1 MRAGARASAV
11 PGSKMG
17 RMQATGS
24 EAFRQ
29 ALAPTIGAVRGLADA
44 VSERAGQCGH
54 HPSASSR
61 AMEEIAAEATFAA
74 RSGGWNEP
82 IRDTHTF
89 GGMTLTAA
97 ADFARSFAVL
107 IDADSTPVYGHL
119 VVARSVLDACVV
131 AAWLNDPKAD
141 VTERVK
147 RGLCEQLYS
156 AMELV
161 RLRLEENGPQA
172 PKRNAAERRDYW
184 KARAAALGWTVKAS
198 SNKPV
203 IDGTSRPSVPSGIA
217 ELLVG
222 DGEARIG
229 RTQWSYLSSVSHV
242 TWYGL
247 MQAITSPAPTPGL
260 GPGLVTYGTTSSS
273 VRAQALCVLIA
284 LRKAADARFVLMGWA
299 DDDWRAACERAQ
311 AHELALMQAYQQGE
325 A

>member
-1 MRAGARASAV
+1 M
-11 PGSKMG
+11 K
-17 RMQATGS
+17 ATGS

-29 ALAPTIGAVRGLADA
+29 SLSSTIGVVHDLADA
-44 VSERAGQCGH
+44 VSERAGRHGH
-54 HPSASSR
+54 QPSASSR
-61 AMEEIAAEATFAA
+61 AMEEIASEATCAA
-74 RSGGWNEP
+74 RSGGWTEP

-119 VVARSVLDACVV
+119 VVARSVFDACVV
-131 AAWLNDPKAD
+131 AEWLNDPKAD

-161 RLRLEENGPQA
+161 RLRLEDDA
-172 PKRNAAERRDYW
+172 TERRDYW
-184 KARAAALGWTVKAS
+184 KARAASLGWTVKVS
-198 SNKPV
+198 NNKPV

-229 RTQWSYLSSVSHV
+229 RAQWSYLSSVSHV

-247 MQAITSPAPTPGL
+247 RQAITSTAPTPGL
-260 GPGLVTYGTTSSS
+260 GPGLATYGTTSSS

-284 LRKAADARFVLMGWA
+284 LRKAAAARFVLMGWA
-299 DDDWRAACERAQ
+299 DDDWRSACERAQ
-311 AHELALMQAYQQGE
+311 QHELALMQVYQQGE
-325 A
+325 G

>member
-1 MRAGARASAV
+1 M
-11 PGSKMG
+11 K
-17 RMQATGS
+17 ATES

-29 ALAPTIGAVRGLADA
+29 ALSLTIGAVRDLADA

-54 HPSASSR
+54 NPRARSR
-61 AMEEIAAEATFAA
+61 AMEEIAVEAQFAA
-74 RSGGWNEP
+74 RSGGWQEP

-107 IDADSTPVYGHL
+107 LDADSTPVYGHL
-119 VVARSVLDACVV
+119 VVARSVFDASVV

-141 VTERVK
+141 ATERVK
-147 RGLCEQLYS
+147 RGLCEQLYN

-161 RLRLEENGPQA
+161 RLRLEDD
-172 PKRNAAERRDYW
+172 AAERRDAW
-184 KARAAALGWTVKAS
+184 KARAKSLGWTVKTPN
-198 SNKPV
+198 NKPV
-203 IDGTSRPSVPSGIA
+203 IDGTSRPSVPSGIG

-229 RTQWSYLSSVSHV
+229 RAQWSYLSAVSHV

-247 MQAITSPAPTPGL
+247 RQALPSTAPPPGL

-299 DDDWRAACERAQ
+299 DEDWRAACGRAQ
-311 AHELALMQAYQQGE
+311 QHELALMRAYQQGSP
-325 A
+325 

>member
-1 MRAGARASAV
+1 MRPSAV
-11 PGSKMG
+11 PGIKMDG
-17 RMQATGS
+17 VKAAGS
-24 EAFRQ
+24 EMFRQ
-29 ALAPTIGAVRGLADA
+29 TLAPTIAAVRDLADA
-44 VSERAGQCGH
+44 VSERAGQHGH
-54 HPSASSR
+54 QPSASSR
-61 AMEEIAAEATFAA
+61 AMEEIASEATFAA
-74 RSGGWNEP
+74 RSGGWKEP

-119 VVARSVLDACVV
+119 VVARSVFDACVV

-147 RGLCEQLYS
+147 RGLCEQVYS

-161 RLRLEENGPQA
+161 RLRLEDE
-172 PKRNAAERRDYW
+172 AAERRDYW
-184 KARAAALGWTVKAS
+184 KACAATLGWTVKV
-198 SNKPV
+198 SNGKPI

-229 RTQWSYLSSVSHV
+229 RAQWSYLSSVSHV

-247 MQAITSPAPTPGL
+247 LQAVTSAAPTPGL
-260 GPGLVTYGTTSSS
+260 GPGLATYGTTSSS
-273 VRAQALCVLIA
+273 VRAQALSVLIA
-284 LRKAADARFVLMGWA
+284 LRKAAVSRFVLMGWA
-299 DDDWRAACERAQ
+299 DDDWRAACEQAK
-311 AHELALMQAYQQGE
+311 AHELALMQAYQQGN

>member
-1 MRAGARASAV
+1 
-11 PGSKMG
+11 
-17 RMQATGS
+17 MQAIGS
-24 EAFRQ
+24 DTFRQ
-29 ALAPTIGAVRGLADA
+29 ALAPTIGAVRDLADA
-44 VSERAGQCGH
+44 VSERAGRCGH

-61 AMEEIAAEATFAA
+61 AMEEIAVGTTFAA

-89 GGMTLTAA
+89 GGMTLMAA

-107 IDADSTPVYGHL
+107 IDADSTPVYAHL
-119 VVARSVLDACVV
+119 VVARSVLDASVV
-131 AAWLNDPKAD
+131 AAWLNDPEAD

-161 RLRLEENGPQA
+161 RLGLEED
-172 PKRNAAERRDYW
+172 AAERRDDW
-184 KARAAALGWTVKAS
+184 KARAAALGWTVKVR
-198 SNKPV
+198 NTKPV
-203 IDGTSRPSVPSGIA
+203 IDGTSRRSVPAGIA

-229 RTQWSYLSSVSHV
+229 KAQWSYLSSVSHV

-247 MQAITSPAPTPGL
+247 RQAIMGPAPTPGL
-260 GPGLVTYGTTSSS
+260 GPGVVTFGTTSSS
-273 VRAQALCVLIA
+273 VRSQALCVLIA

-299 DDDWRAACERAQ
+299 DDDWHAACEGAQ
-311 AHELALMQAYQQGE
+311 AHELALMQAYQQGD

>member
-1 MRAGARASAV
+1 MADMEV
-11 PGSKMG
+11 
-17 RMQATGS
+17 TDS
-24 EAFRQ
+24 EGFRQ
-29 ALAPTIGAVRGLADA
+29 ALAPTIGAVRDLADA

-61 AMEEIAAEATFAA
+61 AMEEIAVEATFAA
-74 RSGGWNEP
+74 RSDGWQEP

-141 VTERVK
+141 ATERVK

-156 AMELV
+156 SMELV
-161 RLRLEENGPQA
+161 RLGLEED
-172 PKRNAAERRDYW
+172 AAERRNDW
-184 KARAAALGWTVKAS
+184 KACAACLGWTVKVS
-198 SNKPV
+198 NNKPV

-229 RTQWSYLSSVSHV
+229 KAQWSYLSAVSHV

-247 MQAITSPAPTPGL
+247 RQAITSDAPTPGL
-260 GPGLVTYGTTSSS
+260 GPGVVTFGTTSSS
-273 VRAQALCVLIA
+273 MRAQAHCVLIA
-284 LRKAADARFVLMGWA
+284 LRKAATARFILMGWA
-299 DDDWRAACERAQ
+299 DDDWRAACERAEQ
-311 AHELALMQAYQQGE
+311 HEVVLMQAHQQDN

>member
-1 MRAGARASAV
+1 
-11 PGSKMG
+11 
-17 RMQATGS
+17 MQAAGS

-29 ALAPTIGAVRGLADA
+29 ALAPTIGAVHDLADA
-44 VSERAGQCGH
+44 VAARAARNGH
-54 HPSASSR
+54 QPSASSR
-61 AMEEIAAEATFAA
+61 AMEEIAVEATLAT
-74 RSGGWNEP
+74 RSEGWQEP

-107 IDADSTPVYGHL
+107 LDADSTPVYGHL
-119 VVARSVLDACVV
+119 VVARSVFDASVV

-141 VTERVK
+141 ATERVK

-161 RLRLEENGPQA
+161 RLRLEDD
-172 PKRNAAERRDYW
+172 AAEHRDAW
-184 KARAAALGWTVKAS
+184 KARAAALGWTAKVS
-198 SNKPV
+198 NNKPV
-203 IDGTSRPSVPSGIA
+203 IDGTSRPSVPRALS

-229 RTQWSYLSSVSHV
+229 RAQWGYLSSVSHV

-247 MQAITSPAPTPGL
+247 REALPSTAPPPGIVPSPASF
-260 GPGLVTYGTTSSS
+260 GTTSSS
-273 VRAQALCVLIA
+273 VRAQAACVLRA

-299 DDDWRAACERAQ
+299 DDDWRAAAARAEQHEIALIQ
-311 AHELALMQAYQQGE
+311 ANQRGNA
-325 A
+325 

>member
-1 MRAGARASAV
+1 MKAA
-11 PGSKMG
+11 
-17 RMQATGS
+17 GS
-24 EAFRQ
+24 EAFRR
-29 ALAPTIGAVRGLADA
+29 ALSPTIGAVRDLADA

-97 ADFARSFAVL
+97 VDFARSFAVL

-147 RGLCEQLYS
+147 RGLCEQLHS

-161 RLRLEENGPQA
+161 RLGLEDD
-172 PKRNAAERRDYW
+172 AAERRDYW
-184 KARAAALGWTVKAS
+184 RERAAALGWGVKEHYG
-198 SNKPV
+198 KPV
-203 IDGTSRPSVPSGIA
+203 IDGTHRRLVPSGIT
-217 ELLVG
+217 ELLVD

-229 RTQWSYLSSVSHV
+229 RTQWSCLSSVSHV

-247 MQAITSPAPTPGL
+247 RQAVTSPTPTPGL
-260 GPGLVTYGTTSSS
+260 AGGLVSYGTTSSS
-273 VRAQALCVLIA
+273 VRVQALCVLIA
-284 LRKAADARFVLMGWA
+284 LRRAADARFVLMGWA
-299 DDDWRAACERAQ
+299 DDDWRAACTRAQ
-311 AHELALMQAYQQGE
+311 AHELTLMQAYRQGN

>member
-1 MRAGARASAV
+1 
-11 PGSKMG
+11 
-17 RMQATGS
+17 MQATGS
-24 EAFRQ
+24 DAFRQ
-29 ALAPTIGAVRGLADA
+29 ALAPTIGAVRDLADA

-54 HPSASSR
+54 HPGASSR
-61 AMEEIAAEATFAA
+61 AMGEIAAEATFAA

-119 VVARSVLDACVV
+119 VVARSVFDACVV

-141 VTERVK
+141 ATERVK
-147 RGLCEQLYS
+147 RGLCEQLYN

-161 RLRLEENGPQA
+161 RLGLEDDAN
-172 PKRNAAERRDYW
+172 ERHDYW
-184 KARAAALGWTVKAS
+184 KARAASLGWTVKVA

-203 IDGTSRPSVPSGIA
+203 IDGTSRPWPGSGIA

-229 RTQWSYLSSVSHV
+229 RAQWSYLSAVSHV

-247 MQAITSPAPTPGL
+247 REALPRTAPTPGL
-260 GPGLVTYGTTSSS
+260 GPGLATYGTTSSS

-299 DDDWRAACERAQ
+299 DENWRAACARAQ
-311 AHELALMQAYQQGE
+311 QYELALMHASQQGD

>member
-1 MRAGARASAV
+1 
-11 PGSKMG
+11 MG
-17 RMQATGS
+17 GMKATGS

-29 ALAPTIGAVRGLADA
+29 ALSPTIGAVHDLADA
-44 VSERAGQCGH
+44 VSERAERHGH
-54 HPSASSR
+54 HPSAGAR
-61 AMEEIAAEATFAA
+61 AMEEIASEATFAA
-74 RSGGWNEP
+74 RSGGWKEP

-156 AMELV
+156 AMELL
-161 RLRLEENGPQA
+161 RLRLDDNGPSA
-172 PKRNAAERRDYW
+172 PKRNVAERRDYW

-242 TWYGL
+242 TWFGL
-247 MQAITSPAPTPGL
+247 LQAVTSPAPTPGL
-260 GPGLVTYGTTSSS
+260 SPGLVTYGTTSSS
-273 VRAQALCVLIA
+273 ARAHALCVLIA
-284 LRKAADARFVLMGWA
+284 LRKAADSRLVLMGWA
-299 DDDWRAACERAQ
+299 DEDWHAACARAQ
-311 AHELALMQAYQQGE
+311 QHELALLHAYQQGN

>member
-1 MRAGARASAV
+1 MKAE
-11 PGSKMG
+11 
-17 RMQATGS
+17 GS
-24 EAFRQ
+24 EVFRQ
-29 ALAPTIGAVRGLADA
+29 ALSPTIGAVRDLADA
-44 VSERAGQCGH
+44 VSERAERHGH
-54 HPSASSR
+54 QPSASSR
-61 AMEEIAAEATFAA
+61 AMEEIASEATFAA
-74 RSGGWNEP
+74 RSGGWTEP

-97 ADFARSFAVL
+97 TDFARSFAVL

-119 VVARSVLDACVV
+119 VVARSVFDACVV
-131 AAWLNDPKAD
+131 AAWLNEPKAD

-161 RLRLEENGPQA
+161 RLRLED
-172 PKRNAAERRDYW
+172 NAAERRDYW
-184 KARAAALGWTVKAS
+184 KARAASLGWTVKVS
-198 SNKPV
+198 NNKPV

-247 MQAITSPAPTPGL
+247 RQAITSPAPRPDL
-260 GPGLVTYGTTSSS
+260 GPGLATYGTTSSS
-273 VRAQALCVLIA
+273 VRAQALSVLIA
-284 LRKAADARFVLMGWA
+284 LRKAADSQFVLMGWA

-311 AHELALMQAYQQGE
+311 QHELALMQAYQQGN

>member
-1 MRAGARASAV
+1 MRD
-11 PGSKMG
+11 
-17 RMQATGS
+17 MQVTDP
-24 EAFRQ
+24 ETFRQ
-29 ALAPTIGAVRGLADA
+29 ALAPTIGAVRDLADA
-44 VSERAGQCGH
+44 VSERAGQGGH

-74 RSGGWNEP
+74 RSGGWKEP
-82 IRDTHTF
+82 IGDTHSL

-97 ADFARSFAVL
+97 ADFARSFAAL
-107 IDADSTPVYGHL
+107 IDADPTPVYGHL
-119 VVARSVLDACVV
+119 VVARSVFDACVV

-147 RGLCEQLYS
+147 RGMCELLYN

-161 RLRLEENGPQA
+161 RLDLEGED
-172 PKRNAAERRDYW
+172 AADRHDYW
-184 KARAAALGWTVKAS
+184 KARAADLDWTVKVS
-198 SNKPV
+198 NNKPFV
-203 IDGTSRPSVPSGIA
+203 DGTSRPWPRSGIA

-229 RTQWSYLSSVSHV
+229 KVQWSFLSAVSHV

-247 MQAITSPAPTPGL
+247 REAIPKTATPSPGL
-260 GPGLVTYGTTSSS
+260 AGGRVTFGTTSSS
-273 VRAQALCVLIA
+273 VRAQAACVLIA

-299 DDDWRAACERAQ
+299 DENWRAACERSQ
-311 AHELALMQAYQQGE
+311 AHELTLMQAHQQGS

>member
-1 MRAGARASAV
+1 MR
-11 PGSKMG
+11 

-24 EAFRQ
+24 DAFRQ
-29 ALAPTIGAVRGLADA
+29 ALAPTIGEVRDLADA
-44 VSERAGQCGH
+44 VSERARQCGH

-61 AMEEIAAEATFAA
+61 AMEEIAAEATFAS

-89 GGMTLTAA
+89 GGMTLMAA

-119 VVARSVLDACVV
+119 VVARSVFDACVV
-131 AAWLNDPKAD
+131 AEWLNDPKAD

-161 RLRLEENGPQA
+161 RLRLEDDA
-172 PKRNAAERRDYW
+172 TERRDYW
-184 KARAAALGWTVKAS
+184 KARAASLGWTVKVS
-198 SNKPV
+198 NNKPV

-229 RTQWSYLSSVSHV
+229 RAQWSYLSSVSHV

-247 MQAITSPAPTPGL
+247 RQAITSTAPTPGL
-260 GPGLVTYGTTSSS
+260 GPGLATYGTTSSS

-284 LRKAADARFVLMGWA
+284 LRKAAAARFVLMGWA
-299 DDDWRAACERAQ
+299 DDDWRSACERAQ
-311 AHELALMQAYQQGE
+311 QHELALMQVYQQGE
-325 A
+325 G